1 MASARVA
8 GMVAFAA
15 VTIATVACNKNTP
28 ADRASETTTTTTSNT
43 TMSNAAYGAPDTTMS
58 TSAAAQGDPR
68 YQMATAR
75 IAGVRCQRQVTC
87 EQSGTAKRF
96 TSDDDCARG
105 ESLRTQEELRPA
117 DCPAGIDTTKLQ
129 TCLMELSQQDCS
141 AIVGSLQTVAACNT
155 AALCSG
161 R

>member
-1 MASARVA
+1 MASARA
-8 GMVAFAA
+8 ASMVA
-15 VTIATVACNKNTP
+15 VTALVIATVACNKNAP
-28 ADRASETTTTTTSNT
+28 ADRASETTTTTSNT
-43 TMSNAAYGAPDTTMS
+43 TMSNAAYAAPATSVD
-58 TSAAAQGDPR
+58 TSAAAPGDPR

-87 EQSGTAKRF
+87 EQNGTAKRF
-96 TSDDDCARG
+96 TSEDDCARG
-105 ESLRTQEELRPA
+105 ESRRTQDELRPA

-129 TCLMELSQQDCS
+129 SCLMELSQQDCS